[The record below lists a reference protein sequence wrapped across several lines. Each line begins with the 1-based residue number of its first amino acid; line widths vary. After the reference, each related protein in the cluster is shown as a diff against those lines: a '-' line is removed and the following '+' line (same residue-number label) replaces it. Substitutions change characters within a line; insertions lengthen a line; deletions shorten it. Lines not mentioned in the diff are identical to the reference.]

1 MVQNGP
7 TVSTPSHDL
16 VAFGATSF
24 VGKILCRYLWEEF
37 GAQGEMKW
45 AAAGRSKAKLEELRN
60 SLGAKAGTLPL
71 VVVDAADE
79 ASLRKLCA
87 STRVVVSTVGPYAL
101 YGEPLVKACAESGT
115 DYCDLS
121 GEVQWI
127 RRMVQRY
134 EATARKSGARIVHC
148 CGFDSIPSDMGVH
161 FLQRQALKRFGA
173 PCTRVKMRVK
183 VMRGEFSGG
192 TVASLMNVVKEA
204 AASPAL
210 RKELANPYSLCPAG
224 STSNVRQ
231 PDVRSAEFDVDF
243 GAWVAPFVMS
253 GINTRI
259 VQRTN
264 ALSEQAY
271 GVDFTYDEAMLMG
284 HGLKGWFAATAMA
297 AGLSGFML
305 ACAIRPARAVLERF
319 VLPKPGEG
327 PSPEVQRKGFFD
339 LRFLGTTAAG
349 RQIRTKVTGDRDPG
363 YGSTGKMLGQAAA
376 CLALDVDRAAT
387 PGGFWTPAA
396 IFGDR
401 LIHRL
406 TAHSGLTFELVPDL
420 QN

>member
-1 MVQNGP
+1 M
-7 TVSTPSHDL
+7 STPSHDL
-16 VAFGATSF
+16 VVFGATSF
-24 VGKILCRYLWEEF
+24 VGKILCRYLLEEF

-45 AAAGRSKAKLEELRN
+45 AAAGRSKAKLEALRH
-60 SLGAKAGTLPL
+60 SLGAGAGALPL
-71 VVVDAADE
+71 VVADAADE
-79 ASLRKLCA
+79 ASLRRLCA
-87 STRVVVSTVGPYAL
+87 STRVVVSTVGPYAF

-127 RRMVQRY
+127 RRMVRRY
-134 EATARKSGARIVHC
+134 EATAQKSGARIVHC

-161 FLQRQALKRFGA
+161 FLQREAMKRLGA

-183 VMRGEFSGG
+183 VMRGGFSGG

-204 AASPAL
+204 AADPAL
-210 RKELANPYSLCPAG
+210 RKELADPYSLCPAG
-224 STSNVRQ
+224 SAPNVRQ
-231 PDVRSAEFDVDF
+231 PEVRSAEFDVDF

-253 GINTRI
+253 AINTRI

-271 GVDFTYDEAMLMG
+271 GADFRYDEAMLMG
-284 HGLKGWFAATAMA
+284 RGMKGRLAATAMA
-297 AGLSGFML
+297 AGLAGFML
-305 ACAIRPARAVLERF
+305 AGAIGPTRAALERF

-327 PSPEVQRKGFFD
+327 PSPEAQRNGFFD
-339 LRFLGTTAAG
+339 LRFVGTTADG

-363 YGSTGKMLGQAAA
+363 YGSTGKMLGQAAV
-376 CLALDVDRAAT
+376 CLAFDVDKADT
-387 PGGFWTPAA
+387 PGGFWTPAT

-401 LIHRL
+401 LIQRL

-420 QN
+420 PH